1 MKFNALVVAAMVIT
15 SVNAGLG
22 DKGDKTNWKG
32 STGSLTEQTG
42 AKVKGW
48 LVKGGSMFKS
58 AMTRSQ
64 SLSNLNKED
73 KKDEEDEEDEED
85 AEIDPVCPVIYTKS
99 LEIQRTLSGL
109 TPSFVDSMIVLSDIE
124 SKMENLDSEE
134 LQVYS
139 AVRSEVRTELQAIE
153 TKYTTLSEK
162 YYRYLEMLEVGECPD
177 KSDGASLPKE
187 LMPLDAYLDEDLKS
201 LDYKTNDNSDLGA
214 PEEQEGDDSDLG
226 ASGWQ

>member
-1 MKFNALVVAAMVIT
+1 
-15 SVNAGLG
+15 
-22 DKGDKTNWKG
+22 
-32 STGSLTEQTG
+32 
-42 AKVKGW
+42 
-48 LVKGGSMFKS
+48 
-58 AMTRSQ
+58 
-64 SLSNLNKED
+64 
-73 KKDEEDEEDEED
+73 
-85 AEIDPVCPVIYTKS
+85 
-99 LEIQRTLSGL
+99 
-109 TPSFVDSMIVLSDIE
+109 MIVLSDIE

-134 LQVYS
+134 LQVYLQC
-139 AVRSEVRTELQAIE
+139 AVKFVLNCKLLKLS
-153 TKYTTLSEK
+153 YTTLSEK